1 MFVLVFHV
9 GCYPQRSG
17 NHLFTFKSKTCS
29 SFFLIMTILHVCCL
43 CDESNSS
50 QFLPNFEPSVLKWE
64 MGWVAAASYP
74 DFQPIPLHLAS
85 ACPSYPLPRF
95 PHLVS
100 IRFFSTSVS
109 LFLPCKP
116 VHLYHFSRFHIYAL
130 VYGVCFVTSLIH
142 VSFGSVL
149 FNLQIFGE
157 FFSYLSVPGLIF

>member
-1 MFVLVFHV
+1 MFNSSAPCIISSSKVFLFFLFVLVFHV

-85 ACPSYPLPRF
+85 ACPSYPLLMAPG
-95 PHLVS
+95 VS
-100 IRFFSTSVS
+100 ESGTSLESWGKITHYV
-109 LFLPCKP
+109 LLII
-116 VHLYHFSRFHIYAL
+116 YHFAL
-130 VYGVCFVTSLIH
+130 MSHTV
-142 VSFGSVL
+142 
-149 FNLQIFGE
+149 Q
-157 FFSYLSVPGLIF
+157 